1 VTIGE
6 NAANYWWDGDPTEN
20 FWVEIRKRPGT
31 GLELRCPLL
40 NKGGTRSGQYELL
53 DVVGRGDVVYHW
65 HATQARFVG
74 RSRAAARVHI
84 EGDQRVVPLTGFT
97 PLAGDVA
104 LAEVRSRSEAIYRIR
119 DRLEKMIGGATSY
132 LPFQFRRDGL
142 RMASYYF
149 AKMPRDLVVLLF
161 GESGMAEEGLEDPA
175 PEDGPPGEP
184 QVAPPTFSYLEPF
197 VEKADAHYIV
207 NVVQR
212 RSKRGRRHE
221 TLVNA
226 CAKWFTGRKLSV
238 RRNIAIDLAVGDPP
252 IIVEAKMLPTK
263 GFATEIRS
271 AIGQLYEYRYF
282 KIASPKAPLVLLASR
297 PLSEQ
302 WVRYLEDDRR
312 IGVMWPEAEG
322 FRMSELAARSFGL
335 AKS

>member
-1 VTIGE
+1 
-6 NAANYWWDGDPTEN
+6 
-20 FWVEIRKRPGT
+20 
-31 GLELRCPLL
+31 
-40 NKGGTRSGQYELL
+40 
-53 DVVGRGDVVYHW
+53 
-65 HATQARFVG
+65 
-74 RSRAAARVHI
+74 
-84 EGDQRVVPLTGFT
+84 
-97 PLAGDVA
+97 
-104 LAEVRSRSEAIYRIR
+104 
-119 DRLEKMIGGATSY
+119 
-132 LPFQFRRDGL
+132 
-142 RMASYYF
+142 
-149 AKMPRDLVVLLF
+149 
-161 GESGMAEEGLEDPA
+161 
-175 PEDGPPGEP
+175 
-184 QVAPPTFSYLEPF
+184 
-197 VEKADAHYIV
+197 
-207 NVVQR
+207 
-212 RSKRGRRHE
+212 
-221 TLVNA
+221 
-226 CAKWFTGRKLSV
+226 V